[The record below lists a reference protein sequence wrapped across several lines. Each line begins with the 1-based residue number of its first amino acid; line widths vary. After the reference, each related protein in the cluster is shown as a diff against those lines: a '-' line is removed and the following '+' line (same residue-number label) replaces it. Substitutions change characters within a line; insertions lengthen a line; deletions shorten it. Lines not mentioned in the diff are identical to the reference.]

1 MTITTYAELQTAIGN
16 WLDRTDLTD
25 RAPEFIALAE
35 AGINRDVDHWRGEK
49 RATATID
56 ARFSA
61 VPTDYLRP
69 IRFQISA
76 TERPLEPISVQDM
89 HQRRAFDDNASGI
102 PAYYAVVGGEFEFF
116 PSPNSSYTGTLYYR
130 AKVPALSN
138 ANTSNWVLANAP
150 DVYLYGSLVH
160 SAPFLVE
167 DERVA
172 MWGALYSQAVQRFN
186 ADGDDGRFGGAGKR
200 KRIRR

>member
-1 MTITTYAELQTAIGN
+1 MAITTYAELQTAIAN
-16 WLDRTDLTD
+16 WLDHTNLTD
-25 RAPEFIALAE
+25 RIPEFIALAE

-69 IRFQISA
+69 IRFQIS
-76 TERPLEPISVQDM
+76 TSERPLEPISVQDM
-89 HQRRAFDDNASGI
+89 HQRRAHDDNASGI
-102 PAYYAVVGGEFEFF
+102 PAYYAVVGGEFEFY
-116 PSPNSSYTGTLYYR
+116 PTPTSSYTGTLYYR
-130 AKVPALSN
+130 AKVQALSD
-138 ANTSNWVLANAP
+138 ANPSNWMLANAP
-150 DVYLYGSLVH
+150 DVYLYGALVH
-160 SAPFLVE
+160 AAPFLVE

-172 MWGALYSQAVQRFN
+172 TWGALYSQAVTRLN
-186 ADGDDGRFGGAGKR
+186 ADGDEGRFGGAGKR

>member
-1 MTITTYAELQTAIGN
+1 MAITTYAELQTAVAN
-16 WLDRTDLTD
+16 WLDRTDLTS
-25 RAPEFIALAE
+25 RTPEFIALAE
-35 AGINRDVDHWRGEK
+35 AGINRDVKHWRGEK

-61 VPTDYLRP
+61 VPTDYLNAV
-69 IRFQISA
+69 RFQIS
-76 TERPLEPISVQDM
+76 TSERPLEPISVQDM
-89 HQRRAFDDNASGI
+89 HQRRAAADDASGI
-102 PAYYAVVGGEFEFF
+102 PAYYALTGGEFEFYPT
-116 PSPNSSYTGTLYYR
+116 PSSSYTGTLYYR
-130 AKVPALSN
+130 AKVPALSD

-172 MWGALYSQAVQRFN
+172 TWGALYSQAVQRFN